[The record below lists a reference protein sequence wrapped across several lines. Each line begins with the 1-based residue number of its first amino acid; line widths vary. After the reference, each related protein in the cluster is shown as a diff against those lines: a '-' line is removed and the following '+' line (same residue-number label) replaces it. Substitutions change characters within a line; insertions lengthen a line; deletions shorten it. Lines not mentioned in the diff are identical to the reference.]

1 MAARSTIPA
10 HRWTVFG
17 SDLSVATSDRAPGQR
32 SRSFSSPPR
41 SMPMTCEM
49 DSFAPV
55 QLPDDVQRRLNVA
68 KATGAL
74 LLIAVW
80 GWFALVKGD
89 QTPVFVYLNIAVH
102 EIGHILFRPFGEL
115 TMLIMGSGFEVLFP
129 LAVGAYFLLRKRDV
143 VSTAVAWGWA
153 ASALASAATYI
164 GDADDGQ
171 LALLGATGPDAAG
184 DWERI
189 LGVEFVDKVYLAD
202 RIAEVVRTVGFVLWG
217 VALCLA
223 VLAIV
228 RNRQLVRTAGAGPKP
243 RATAEPR
250 APLVPIQDEE
260 MWR

>member
-1 MAARSTIPA
+1 
-10 HRWTVFG
+10 
-17 SDLSVATSDRAPGQR
+17 
-32 SRSFSSPPR
+32 
-41 SMPMTCEM
+41 MPMTCEM